1 LQGLAGNPECEW
13 SRYFLLV
20 NGQEFSFMTRPL
32 EGCGQLASRVCYFK
46 FRNSIVSLG
55 EDVEYNHIKYR
66 HFFDDFPFG
75 LIRYG
80 LYGKLLAANT
90 AAAQMFGYE
99 SQSEIVAL
107 INGSSVGDVLLKN
120 ESMLIKLEKI
130 ALESAGTWFR
140 GEVRFVRQDGTAFD
154 GELFLL
160 ATSDHNPS
168 FYGVIRDI
176 SPQKG
181 AEREF
186 QENQKRMRS
195 SFQMLKDLIDSHS
208 NAFQISNHI
217 ESPQSLPKASRL
229 LEMNYIEAAL
239 RKTKGRVQP
248 AARLLGISRYTLIRQ
263 IAKMGIDT
271 KKFKD

>member
-1 LQGLAGNPECEW
+1 
-13 SRYFLLV
+13 
-20 NGQEFSFMTRPL
+20 
-32 EGCGQLASRVCYFK
+32 
-46 FRNSIVSLG
+46 
-55 EDVEYNHIKYR
+55 
-66 HFFDDFPFG
+66 
-75 LIRYG
+75 
-80 LYGKLLAANT
+80 
-90 AAAQMFGYE
+90 
-99 SQSEIVAL
+99 
-107 INGSSVGDVLLKN
+107 
-120 ESMLIKLEKI
+120 
-130 ALESAGTWFR
+130 
-140 GEVRFVRQDGTAFD
+140 
-154 GELFLL
+154 LL